1 MTVIVR
7 TLADLRA
14 ITTGWR
20 RDGKTS
26 AVVPTMGALHGG
38 HLTLVREGKKR
49 ADKCVATIFVNP
61 SQFAPTEDLSRYP
74 RDEDDDLRLLK
85 SVKCDLAYIPSPDE
99 IYPAG
104 FATAVA
110 PSGPAL
116 AGLEDKFRPHFF
128 GGVAT
133 VVAKLFNQT
142 GCDFAMFGEKDYQQL
157 QVVTRMARDL
167 DIAIEVVGV
176 PTVRE
181 ADGLA
186 MSSRNRYLSHVER
199 QRATAIYRA
208 LSDAA
213 EKIGN
218 GIKPSIA
225 TAAVRR
231 TLTTQGFRVDYVAAR
246 HASTLAVTENT
257 DDPIRLIAAAWI
269 GNTRLIDNVAVVKK
283 APQPASPPAPA
294 TAART
299 RVKIVRA
306 KE

>member
-7 TLADLRA
+7 TIADLRA
-14 ITTGWR
+14 MTGGWR
-20 RDGKTS
+20 KDGKTS
-26 AVVPTMGALHGG
+26 AVIPTMGALHEG
-38 HLTLVREGKKR
+38 HLTLVRNGKKR
-49 ADKCVATIFVNP
+49 ADKCIATIFINP
-61 SQFAPTEDLSRYP
+61 SQFSPAEDLSRYP
-74 RDEDDDLRLLK
+74 RDEEDDMGKLA
-85 SVKCDLAYIPSPDE
+85 SVNCDLAYIPASQE
-99 IYPAG
+99 VYPAG
-104 FATAVA
+104 FSTLVT

-133 VVAKLFNQT
+133 VVAKLFNQC

-167 DIAIEVVGV
+167 DIPIEVVGV

-186 MSSRNRYLSHVER
+186 MSSRNRYLSQVER

-213 EKIGN
+213 KKIGT

-246 HASTLAVTENT
+246 HAETLAVTENT
-257 DDPIRLIAAAWI
+257 HDPIRLIAAAWI
-269 GNTRLIDNVAVVKK
+269 GNTRLIDNVAVVRNEPLRD
-283 APQPASPPAPA
+283 APSA
-294 TAART
+294 AARARMKIT
-299 RVKIVRA
+299 RA
-306 KE
+306 TG